1 MTEKQVC
8 SRDASSVFFRCSCC
22 KEKNS
27 VTCQKKKRKW
37 QTHYSLSD
45 LRLQFMAMVKF
56 SLITANGT
64 IVGISYFFDSFQQK
78 KKPSTCMHTE
88 FTGQNTPTLVAE
100 GLGVAVTPWY
110 FCALFKH
117 VCWHVSRYLENQL
130 ELPHFPRILQSWV
143 AKTVPP
149 PLPKKKTQE
158 LTSSYLEFDLIWEI
172 AVSLQVKNVK
182 ETIDLA
188 KKATTQVL
196 RKGLGGQNNVPL
208 MLRLILASGTKN
220 YQRNCN
226 FSRAKP
232 FK

>member
-22 KEKNS
+22 KEKIPLL
-27 VTCQKKKRKW
+27 VKKKKRKW

-45 LRLQFMAMVKF
+45 LCTVYGKF
-56 SLITANGT
+56 ALITANGT

-88 FTGQNTPTLVAE
+88 FTGQNTPTLGAE

-130 ELPHFPRILQSWV
+130 ELQHFPRILQSWV

-149 PLPKKKTQE
+149 PLPLKKKH
-158 LTSSYLEFDLIWEI
+158 
-172 AVSLQVKNVK
+172 KN
-182 ETIDLA
+182 L
-188 KKATTQVL
+188 
-196 RKGLGGQNNVPL
+196 PL
-208 MLRLILASGTKN
+208 LILN
-220 YQRNCN
+220 LI
-226 FSRAKP
+226 
-232 FK
+232 

>member
-1 MTEKQVC
+1 
-8 SRDASSVFFRCSCC
+8 
-22 KEKNS
+22 
-27 VTCQKKKRKW
+27 
-37 QTHYSLSD
+37 
-45 LRLQFMAMVKF
+45 
-56 SLITANGT
+56 
-64 IVGISYFFDSFQQK
+64 
-78 KKPSTCMHTE
+78 MHTE
-88 FTGQNTPTLVAE
+88 FTGQNTPTLGAE
-100 GLGVAVTPWY
+100 GLGVAMTPWY

-117 VCWHVSRYLENQL
+117 VCWHVLRYLENQL
-130 ELPHFPRILQSWV
+130 ELQHFPRILQSWV

-196 RKGLGGQNNVPL
+196 LKGLGGQNNVPL